1 MQIPSTSLK
10 CIFWAHILKCNIGM
24 NWKID
29 ASKKNNLAW
38 KTCSA
43 KFLPPQNLDTSEVY
57 FWIVNNPNSKLASK
71 IRMNWTLQ
79 MMDWKEEQQNRSI
92 VLCILG
98 MICNYQKELP
108 SFNVCMYT
116 CIRGKMSWT
125 NICLQDIFHIVCGGK
140 KVTDGIFRVILVSP
154 WGVGWACICSYQ
166 MLYHQSLFKFFK
178 FGSSVKKSK
187 LHCFSHLAKALV
199 LHEGVTDLRKKTPKN
214 FDGLMFLPRDLK
226 FFGYEVAKQI
236 HVVRFQPT
244 TICI

>member
-1 MQIPSTSLK
+1 
-10 CIFWAHILKCNIGM
+10 M